1 MTSPATIV
9 RTILTTAL
17 SSPLMYEGI
26 SPPPIPRTIT
36 LSSRPYVTIQMIAG
50 IDEQSLSGDSDL
62 QQAIIQIN
70 SSHPD
75 QDTANTLRDL
85 IKDILFPYS
94 GTVLTRPVQGFT
106 HVVDNDLYLEQTRL
120 WQCSTRFKIAIEKP

>member
-1 MTSPATIV
+1 
-9 RTILTTAL
+9 
-17 SSPLMYEGI
+17 
-26 SPPPIPRTIT
+26 
-36 LSSRPYVTIQMIAG
+36 MIAG